1 MTRATWQGLQ
11 NRLKGEI
18 LNAEKKSDNRYKEK
32 VHTYSYSKGKE
43 FSGIINYLRTKSSGK
58 IDDELEITASS
69 CNASNDEKYLP
80 SNVALFDD
88 QSKSFVSSSAQN
100 NWLCFNFKKHL
111 VNPTNYTIRTIN
123 WWTSVKHPKSWL
135 IECSNDNSS
144 WEVVDDVNECSELRG
159 CGLVHTFKIK
169 KQPSKFEFA

>member
-32 VHTYSYSKGKE
+32 VHTYSYSKCKE

-111 VNPTNYTIRTIN
+111 VNPTN
-123 WWTSVKHPKSWL
+123 
-135 IECSNDNSS
+135 
-144 WEVVDDVNECSELRG
+144 
-159 CGLVHTFKIK
+159 
-169 KQPSKFEFA
+169 